1 MVAMDITKFWTV
13 CASNGFGLDREQMER
28 IERFVGELHHWNEK
42 VNLISRQDEPHI
54 LERHILH
61 SMTILKYYTPP
72 QKARCMD
79 IGTGGGFP
87 GIPLKIARPDL
98 IMTLVDSIGKKVK
111 IADMMGKHTLL
122 RDIEGVNAR
131 AEALVDNPKFRK
143 AFDTIVSRAVA
154 PLVQL
159 LSWSEHLLKPG
170 ATFVTLKGG
179 DLANEIAEAQ
189 KKFPSL
195 NVEEHQIEILGAEWF
210 TTQEKKVLICTL

>member
-1 MVAMDITKFWTV
+1 MTAMDSTKFWTV

-28 IERFVGELHHWNEK
+28 VDRYVSELHHWNNK
-42 VNLISRQDEPHI
+42 VNLISNADEPHI

-61 SMTILKYYTPP
+61 SLAILKYFTPP

-98 IMTLVDSIGKKVK
+98 IMTLVDSIAKKIK
-111 IADMMGKHTLL
+111 ITDMMGKHTLL

-131 AEALVDNPKFRK
+131 AEALADEKKYRN
-143 AFDTIVSRAVA
+143 AFDVIVSRAVA

-159 LSWSEHLLKPG
+159 ISWAEHLMKPT
-170 ATFVTLKGG
+170 ATLITLKGG

-195 NVEEHQIEILGAEWF
+195 KIEEHQIELLGAEWF
-210 TTQEKKVLICTL
+210 TKQEKKILICTL